1 MEALHRK
8 ANRRAHLGREQSP
21 EDKAL
26 RHHLFAHPEQDM
38 LFVSGAAA
46 GAATGS
52 IAGPPGAIAGAVI
65 GAAVGAVVGRTLDN
79 EQERRHQHDE
89 ELDRE
94 IGVSDGDLGAAS
106 ADQPEALVGAYSSAS
121 SGGAPISGQPTA
133 EGPMQ
138 APDGK

>member
-8 ANRRAHLGREQSP
+8 ANKRSHADREQSP
-21 EDKAL
+21 EEKAL

-79 EQERRHQHDE
+79 EHERSHQHDE

-94 IGVSDGDLGAAS
+94 IGVSEGDLGAADE
-106 ADQPEALVGAYSSAS
+106 DQPEAVVGAYSTAS
-121 SGGAPISGQPTA
+121 SGGAPVSGQPAA
-133 EGPMQ
+133 EGPIQ